1 MHRFFAATGRFA
13 VRFRW
18 AIVVAWVAAAVLA
31 NLFFPSLASV
41 ARQNNTSSLPA
52 SSPSLQ
58 ADRLAIPFQGLNET
72 PVPVVI
78 ARSGGTL
85 TTSDRAAVDRL
96 AVSLVKVKSVRQVKH
111 LGASRDGLASQLQ
124 A

>member
-1 MHRFFAATGRFA
+1 MNRFFAGTARFA

-31 NLFFPSLASV
+31 NLFFPSLTSV

-58 ADRLAIPFQGLNET
+58 AARLATPFQDPNET

-78 ARSGGTL
+78 VRSGGRLSAADGT
-85 TTSDRAAVDRL
+85 AVDRL
-96 AVSLVKVKSVRQVKH
+96 ASRLEKVVS
-111 LGASRDGLASQLQ
+111 
-124 A
+124 

>member
-18 AIVVAWVAAAVLA
+18 AIVVAWVAATVLA
-31 NLFFPSLASV
+31 NLFFPSLTSV
-41 ARQNNTSSLPA
+41 ARQSNTSSLPV

-58 ADRLAIPFQGLNET
+58 AARLATPFRGPNQT

-78 ARSGGTL
+78 TRRGGAL
-85 TTSDRAAVDRL
+85 TAADMAAVDRL
-96 AVSLVKVKSVRQVKH
+96 AAR
-111 LGASRDGLASQLQ
+111 
-124 A
+124 